1 MCKNSQETFEKEPL
15 RENLSYPLSKKET
28 PTKQHPGKP
37 ETPTKQHPGKP
48 KTLLNYNNL
57 NCVIVT
63 ASKKTD

>member
-37 ETPTKQHPGKP
+37 